1 MNNTN
6 EKAARFTSSGFFVWL
21 VAEIRIRAK
30 IFQLYGLTNSIN
42 SFLVILKPHLLF
54 SFAVFI
60 EEIKI
65 RLISRQSFNKEVAVS
80 SLIYSD
86 NCNNLIQYSVSAV
99 SFNAMCSLEIKSA
112 LL

>member
-1 MNNTN
+1 MGAI
-6 EKAARFTSSGFFVWL
+6 K
-21 VAEIRIRAK
+21 IRVK
-30 IFQLYGLTNSIN
+30 NFQLYSLTNSIN
-42 SFLVILKPHLLF
+42 SFLVILKPYLLF
-54 SFAVFI
+54 SFAVFM
-60 EEIKI
+60 EDIKM
-65 RLISRQSFNKEVAVS
+65 RLISRQSFNNEVAIS